1 LWRNSCRVIL
11 ATNNNLD
18 SLQPWTHQEL
28 PAGAGREPRS
38 LPPFSARLPGGADR
52 WIPGA
57 PARVRRKAM
66 RMQFFAVM
74 TLLATVSLGSL
85 CGAAPPGSA
94 PKARQSVFQSTMDN
108 LPQSTPELST
118 EEFKAFLAG
127 KSGVVLDARSKLEF
141 ELAHIPGSISIED
154 TGLLRIVQTL
164 PAPTAAIVIY
174 SDGPFS
180 DRAKL
185 RAEELLSMG
194 YTNVSRYQLGLA
206 VWRALG
212 NTAETSLEGF
222 RRIFHGNNAVLVDA
236 RSRAEY
242 SAGTIPAAETVLA
255 GEVSNARKDHRL
267 QYHDLATRVVVF
279 GNSVH
284 EARTVAEEIARNAYP
299 NSSFFN
305 GTYQDLKR
313 ARFFSERKPTPSNLD
328 GLTR

>member
-1 LWRNSCRVIL
+1 
-11 ATNNNLD
+11 
-18 SLQPWTHQEL
+18 
-28 PAGAGREPRS
+28 
-38 LPPFSARLPGGADR
+38 
-52 WIPGA
+52 
-57 PARVRRKAM
+57 M
-66 RMQFFAVM
+66 RFFAVM

-85 CGAAPPGSA
+85 CGAAPLAPAPAPAPA
-94 PKARQSVFQSTMDN
+94 PKAKQSVFQSTLDTH
-108 LPQSTPELST
+108 PQPTPELST

-127 KSGVVLDARSKLEF
+127 KSGVVLDARPKLEF

-164 PAPTAAIVIY
+164 PTPTTAIVIY

-194 YTNVSRYQLGLA
+194 YTNVSRYQLGFA

-212 NTAETSLEGF
+212 NTAETSLDGF
-222 RRIFHGNNAVLVDA
+222 RRIFYGNTAVFVDA

-242 SAGTIPAAETVLA
+242 SAGTIPAAETVRA
-255 GEVSNARKDHRL
+255 GEVSSARKDHRL
-267 QYHDLATRVVVF
+267 QYHDHATRIVVF
-279 GNSVH
+279 GNSVL

-313 ARFFSERKPTPSNLD
+313 ARFFSERKPSPFNLD
-328 GLTR
+328 GLR